1 MISAKKDLHSLE
13 SESPIGTGDIGDEC
27 GDEIG
32 EIEDRD
38 VNEYQSNSELGTDR
52 VENGEENHVIN
63 VIEINN
69 RLKAAIQYSRKVNA
83 MGKGPEE
90 TNKKMQEYSRRM
102 NGTGKRK
109 VNAMGKGPKETINKM
124 QEYSR
129 RMNGTGNGTSGDE
142 IGEIEDKEV
151 TEYQSKSEKDTDG
164 VENGEENHIID
175 VVEINNRLKT
185 AIQCSRKVNAMGKG
199 PKETINKMQEYSRR
213 MDGAENGTGCN
224 LM

>member
-13 SESPIGTGDIGDEC
+13 SESPIGTGDSGDEC
-27 GDEIG
+27 DDEIG

-102 NGTGKRK
+102 NGTG
-109 VNAMGKGPKETINKM
+109 
-124 QEYSR
+124 
-129 RMNGTGNGTSGDE
+129 NGTSGDE

-175 VVEINNRLKT
+175 MVKINNRLKT
-185 AIQCSRKVNAMGKG
+185 AIKCSRKVNAMGKG

-213 MDGAENGTGCN
+213 MNGAENKTSCN